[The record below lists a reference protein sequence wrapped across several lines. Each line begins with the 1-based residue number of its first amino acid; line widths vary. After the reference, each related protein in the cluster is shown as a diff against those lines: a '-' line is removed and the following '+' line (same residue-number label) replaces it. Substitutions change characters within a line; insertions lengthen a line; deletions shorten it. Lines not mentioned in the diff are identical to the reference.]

1 MITRRDFL
9 KYSAITGA
17 AVALPLKFGVGK
29 AEAYNVSPGIA
40 KFTDPMR
47 IFGVNIPLATPV
59 AGKYSG
65 VQYYEMT
72 GGVFRDNLGT
82 NMAAAF
88 PGYTGTRFYGY
99 ADTATLNHV
108 HLGGAVAVAKGTPVR
123 LQFTNQLPATHII
136 PFDATIPQGQ
146 ATVNQDHMAVHLHG
160 GLVPWTSDGGPF
172 HWFKP
177 GAPATRV
184 NGPSIV
190 KWLPDNTGVLTDD
203 TYYPNNQSARL
214 MWYHDHAVGITRTNA
229 YAGLATAYII
239 AEAGEPA
246 PAPQYLVVQD
256 KVFFDGVDLVYAGLT
271 GAIAGD
277 LWYPYIYDPK
287 IWKLQGSRNV
297 NKPGGLPVPSAVAE
311 MFGDTMLVN
320 GAPYPTYTISDTGGS
335 RFRLLNACNARF
347 LDMKFVLEDPAA
359 PGEPLGGYLTPTMAN
374 VDVWVL
380 GTEGGYLSAPVKVI
394 ANGLPNAPFTVLNP
408 PLLIGP
414 AERFD
419 FVIDFSRVVGSKVL
433 MYSDAQA
440 PYPIGN
446 PIFDFFPGNA
456 LNPAIVTPGFGPN
469 TRTLMQFNV
478 VAAAAYTPT
487 TLPAPAFLP
496 TAPDAING
504 GLTLNPPPAAGAI
517 YNVGGVNYAFAQIRN
532 LTLNETFDP
541 FGRLMQLIGTT
552 IPIKQNLGFGRA
564 YIADAPT
571 EIIGY
576 NTVEIW
582 NVYNLTADTH
592 PMHVHLF
599 NAMILSRRLFK
610 VQNFNGIPAYAALGV
625 GPTPNETGWKETFK
639 MMPGEETKLAVLVE
653 DPLPGRAVQVFTP
666 GALPTDP
673 PILVGTGTVPRSPR
687 LLASYAI
694 TGDEYVWHCHILEHE
709 EHDMMRGLVAI

>member
-17 AVALPLKFGVGK
+17 AAALPLKFGVGK
-29 AEAYNVSPGIA
+29 AEAYNISPAIA

-59 AGKYSG
+59 GGKYSG
-65 VQYYEMT
+65 VDYYEVT

-99 ADTATLNHV
+99 ADTATPNHV
-108 HLGGAVAVAKGTPVR
+108 HLGGAIAVAKGTPVR
-123 LQFTNQLPATHII
+123 LQFTNQLPATHIL

-146 ATVNQDHMAVHLHG
+146 PAVNQDHMAVHLHG

-177 GAPATRV
+177 GPPATRV
-184 NGPSIV
+184 TGPSIV
-190 KWLPDNTGVLTDD
+190 KWLPDNTGLNLTDD

-239 AEAGEPA
+239 AEAGEPG
-246 PAPQYLVVQD
+246 PAVQYLVVQD
-256 KVFFDGVDLVYAGLT
+256 KVFFDGVDAVYAGLT

-287 IWKLQGSRNV
+287 IWKLQGS
-297 NKPGGLPVPSAVAE
+297 KKKTPVPSAVAE
-311 MFGDTMLVN
+311 MFGDNMLVN
-320 GAPYPTYTISDTGGS
+320 GTPFPSYTINDTGGS

-347 LDMKFVLEDPAA
+347 LDMKFVLADATGA
-359 PGEPLGGYLTPTMAN
+359 EPLGGYLTPTMAD
-374 VDVWVL
+374 VDVWVY

-394 ANGLPNAPFTVLNP
+394 ANGLPNAPFTALNP
-408 PLLIGP
+408 PMLIGP

-419 FVIDFSRVVGSKVL
+419 FVVDFSRVVGQKVL

-440 PYPIGN
+440 PYPVGN

-469 TRTLMQFNV
+469 TRTLMQFV
-478 VAAAAYTPT
+478 VSSAAAFVPPA

-496 TAPDAING
+496 TAPDALNG
-504 GLTLNPPPAAGAI
+504 GLTLNPAPAAGAI
-517 YNVGGVNYAFAQIRN
+517 YNVGGVNYTFAKVWN
-532 LTLNETFDP
+532 LTLNESFDA
-541 FGRLMQLIGTT
+541 FGRLIQLVGTT
-552 IPIKQNLGFGRA
+552 TPLARNLGFGRA

-582 NVYNLTADTH
+582 NIYNLTADTH

-610 VQNFNGIPAYAALGV
+610 VQNFNGIPSYLAPGL

-639 MMPGEETKLAVLVE
+639 MMPGEETKIAILVE
-653 DPLPGRAVQVFTP
+653 DPVPGRAVPV
-666 GALPTDP
+666 TDAAGVV
-673 PILVGTGTVPRSPR
+673 VGTGTVPRSPR
-687 LLASYAI
+687 LLASYAV

-709 EHDMMRGLVAI
+709 EHDMMRPLVAV